1 MPVRLRTWGVIIG
14 FIAVV
19 LIVLSLLFFTRQVQ
33 DAPVPTPTGPVPVVT
48 GEVTPEDEAAVDA
61 TEEADTDATQDADT
75 ETTEAATA
83 EATVDN

>member
-33 DAPVPTPTGPVPVVT
+33 EAPVPTPTGPVPVVT
-48 GEVTPEDEAAVDA
+48 GEITPEDEAAVDA
-61 TEEADTDATQDADT
+61 TEEADSDATQDVEA
-75 ETTEAATA
+75 TEAATA
-83 EATVDN
+83 EATADN